1 MFSQRVLTMF
11 LFRLNAAQGTTSTY
25 VLFVS
30 HKYQRRLCNE
40 KKEEEEKRNKFN
52 NVSFQTSLSLSL
64 LPSVRVSRNVNLNAS
79 NKANI
84 DVQLGGKK

>member
-1 MFSQRVLTMF
+1 MLRKAQQVRTFFSF
-11 LFRLNAAQGTTSTY
+11 F
-25 VLFVS
+25 S

-64 LPSVRVSRNVNLNAS
+64 LPSVRVSRNVNAS

>member
-40 KKEEEEKRNKFN
+40 KKEEEKRNKFN
-52 NVSFQTSLSLSL
+52 NVSFQTSLSLS
-64 LPSVRVSRNVNLNAS
+64 PSIRVSRNVNLNAS